1 MVIDPSSD
9 FFDNMQ
15 NVRFQDRPCH
25 RSCQLNRNRNRK
37 FNNGVDYDG
46 GDVGINLQRAGIS
59 LHNSKEYMTHHAKII
74 RLIKS
79 EIVDAISLREFF

>member
-1 MVIDPSSD
+1 MIGRSLG

-15 NVRFQDRPCH
+15 NVRFQDRQCH
-25 RSCQLNRNRNRK
+25 RSCQLNK
-37 FNNGVDYDG
+37 KLSNGVDYDG
-46 GDVGINLQRAGIS
+46 GDVGINLQSAGIS

-79 EIVDAISLREFF
+79 EIVDAINLREFFR